1 MKKVDLHI
9 HSMYSDGTYTVNEII
24 ERAKENQV
32 ELISI
37 CDHNCIEAYD
47 ELENKKL
54 DVKILPGVEIDSV
67 DDYIDFHILGYN
79 FDIHD
84 QQFKKF
90 IEENNSRLELVNVKL
105 LEKVIRDHPAL
116 SLQEYQ
122 NFSYDRKKGG
132 WKPLHYF
139 ANKGICETIWDGFE
153 IYARYHHSYAEANFP
168 SIDEVCDQ
176 IHKANG
182 KAILAH
188 PGKTIPYHSL
198 NEFKIY
204 LERLLEHPFDGVEC
218 YYPSHSEKITNICL
232 ELCHKKKRMITCG
245 SDCHG
250 EFEKT
255 KIGQLN
261 ISSDFLQLKDFI

>member
-32 ELISI
+32 ELIFI
-37 CDHNCIEAYD
+37 CDHSCIEAYD

-116 SLQEYQ
+116 SLQEYR
-122 NFSYDRKKGG
+122 NFSYD
-132 WKPLHYF
+132 
-139 ANKGICETIWDGFE
+139 
-153 IYARYHHSYAEANFP
+153 
-168 SIDEVCDQ
+168 
-176 IHKANG
+176 
-182 KAILAH
+182 
-188 PGKTIPYHSL
+188 
-198 NEFKIY
+198 
-204 LERLLEHPFDGVEC
+204 
-218 YYPSHSEKITNICL
+218 
-232 ELCHKKKRMITCG
+232 
-245 SDCHG
+245 
-250 EFEKT
+250 
-255 KIGQLN
+255 
-261 ISSDFLQLKDFI
+261 